1 MFNCVVFSINFTV
14 AHYYSFYYFFTE
26 YPYAEEVEL
35 RVYNDQQP
43 IASTTFRF
51 YQQISSSPEMLLHL
65 LNSQLQSQFHVGSGA
80 QGGVGGAT
88 GGGASG
94 QVQCVLYCV
103 VIIKLYLLFPSQTT
117 YNGYIPS
124 SMYQLLLGACRLGCE
139 PLVYSLLCSPIMENI
154 SGEQLKE
161 AEECATANGHSKLA
175 DHLHELFILHDMTVP
190 SPYLS
195 SRGGEGNE
203 EENEGQ
209 RPVHAPAY
217 YDEIDQLDQGGDTP
231 QG

>member
-1 MFNCVVFSINFTV
+1 MLTCVVFSINFTV
-14 AHYYSFYYFFTE
+14 AHYCLFLLFFTE

-103 VIIKLYLLFPSQTT
+103 MIIKT
-117 YNGYIPS
+117 IPS
-124 SMYQLLLGACRLGCE
+124 L
-139 PLVYSLLCSPIMENI
+139 SLSDYLQWLHTFFNVS
-154 SGEQLKE
+154 
-161 AEECATANGHSKLA
+161 AATRCL
-175 DHLHELFILHDMTVP
+175 
-190 SPYLS
+190 
-195 SRGGEGNE
+195 
-203 EENEGQ
+203 
-209 RPVHAPAY
+209 
-217 YDEIDQLDQGGDTP
+217 
-231 QG
+231 